1 MVEVVYTNKNC
12 IDVFN
17 VFIEERKSKSG
28 LPLYVISDFDASSYD
43 IAGNYIYNDDEPYY
57 MVWINALNQFNVDQ
71 FIYLQEDFIL
81 YDKVDLNK
89 INEYSN
95 YLKNS
100 EYSFIRLIKSGILN
114 NNRIYDNLF
123 EIESDNSTV
132 FAMQPTIW
140 KTSDYI
146 KVMSEVK
153 EEKWLE
159 IPKYRE
165 VIIYL
170 KLKGLYYY
178 NGERKV
184 GGAHYDTKLYPYIAT
199 AVIKGKWNYREYK
212 NELEPMLIKHN
223 IDVNKRGIF

>member
-1 MVEVVYTNKNC
+1 MVEIVYTNKKC

-17 VFIEERKSKSG
+17 IFMEERKGKSD
-28 LPLYVISDFDASSYD
+28 LPLYVISDFDVSSYD
-43 IAGNYIYNDDEPYY
+43 IVGNYIYNDNEPYY
-57 MVWINALNQFNVDQ
+57 KVWINALNQFNVDQ

-81 YDKVDLNK
+81 YDKIDISK
-89 INEYSN
+89 INEYSE
-95 YLKNS
+95 YLKDS
-100 EYSFIRLIKSGILN
+100 DYSFIRLIKSGILN

-123 EIESDNSTV
+123 EIESDNQTV

-146 KVMSEVK
+146 KLMDNVK

-178 NGERKV
+178 NGERKI
-184 GGAHYDTKLYPYIAT
+184 GGAHYDTKLYPYVAT
-199 AVIKGKWNYREYK
+199 AVIKGKWNFREYK

-223 IDVNKRGIF
+223 IDINKRGIF